1 MESKKLCFEAQ
12 FNNNPRL
19 ICRTL
24 AFSEKEAIENFKEC
38 YPNDVVTKI
47 YQP

>member
-1 MESKKLCFEAQ
+1 MESKRKCFEAQ
-12 FNNNPRL
+12 FNGKPKN

-24 AFSEKEAIENFKEC
+24 AYTKEQAIEKFKEC

-47 YQP
+47 YEP